1 MTRADEPSTMLAPDL
16 VDSWGKYRESVGPE
30 AAREDADAFAA
41 GIYRKG
47 WPHIFP
53 PPLFSSEFVDE
64 LSYAAR
70 TVVGLLQ
77 AIPERLFGGSIAAWM
92 EFQGLAPE
100 ESDLLTRSLNKRNLQ
115 MASQFARPDF
125 VLTAS
130 GPKVVE
136 VNVSAPLGGMNT
148 VDPYVKQ
155 FRSSGYFR
163 HLQEAGYDVSAP
175 EMRSIWGEAFRS
187 LVRPR
192 QSDGRPV
199 VFEAI
204 ADGNDI
210 NSGRHAFE
218 KLVGSFG
225 FAYANGLVQDLDVRA
240 DGVYYEG
247 RRIDVV
253 FTMYTWLETRKFVPS
268 EVTIRLMEADAAG
281 LVDFIAPPTSALF
294 DHKANLELLTSDS
307 FAECFTEAERD
318 FIRRYV
324 PRTFRVT
331 EGTASEALADRSRMV
346 LKPGSD
352 YGGRGIVF
360 GDQVSDEEWTTAIGA
375 AAAGSGFICQQRLE
389 ELWTSQGFNGT
400 EYRDYYVCLGPLV
413 FAGEYAG
420 TFVRWADAASGNL
433 VINVKQGAEAG
444 GLLAGHAAAV
454 RSCS

>member
-1 MTRADEPSTMLAPDL
+1 MTGADGQAGMLAAGL
-16 VDSWGKYRESVGPE
+16 VDSWSTYQESVGAE

-41 GIYRKG
+41 GIFRKG

-53 PPLFSSEFVDE
+53 PPLFSTEFVEE

-70 TVVGLLQ
+70 TVVGLLE
-77 AIPERLFGGSIAAWM
+77 AIPERVFGGDIAAWM
-92 EFQGLAPE
+92 EFQGLTRE

-125 VLTAS
+125 VLTTS

-155 FRSSGYFR
+155 FRDSGYFR
-163 HLQEAGYDVSAP
+163 HLQEAGHDVSAP
-175 EMRSIWGEAFRS
+175 EMRSIWGEAFQA

-192 QSDGRPV
+192 QSEGRPV

-204 ADGNDI
+204 ADAGDI
-210 NSGRHAFE
+210 NSGRQAFE

-225 FAYANGLVQDLDVRA
+225 FGYANGLVQDLEVRA
-240 DGVYYEG
+240 DGVYFED
-247 RRIDVV
+247 RRVDVV
-253 FTMYTWLETRKFVPS
+253 FTMYTWLETRKFVPP
-268 EVTIRLMEADAAG
+268 EVTVALMEADDAG

-307 FAECFTEAERD
+307 FAECFTEAERE

-331 EGTASEALADRSRMV
+331 EETAPEAIAHRSRMV

-360 GDQVSDEEWTTAIGA
+360 GDQVSEEEWAAAIAAA
-375 AAAGSGFICQQRLE
+375 AAAGSGFICQQRLD
-389 ELWTSQGFNGT
+389 ELWTSPGFNGT
-400 EYRDYYVCLGPLV
+400 EYHVCLGPLV
-413 FAGEYAG
+413 FAGKYAG
-420 TFVRWADAASGNL
+420 TFVRQADAASGNL
-433 VINVKQGAEAG
+433 VINVKQGAQAG
-444 GLLAGHAAAV
+444 GLLAGHPAAV
-454 RSCS
+454 

>member
-1 MTRADEPSTMLAPDL
+1 MTRAEEQATLLAPEL
-16 VDSWGKYRESVGPE
+16 TDSWGKYQETVGPE
-30 AAREDADAFAA
+30 TARKDADAFAA

-53 PPLFSSEFVDE
+53 PPLFSTGFVDE

-77 AIPERLFGGSIAAWM
+77 AIPERVFGGDIAAWM
-92 EFQGLAPE
+92 EFQGLARE
-100 ESDLLTRSLNKRNLQ
+100 ESDLLTRSLNKRNLH

-125 VLTAS
+125 VLTTS

-148 VDPYVKQ
+148 VDPYVQQ
-155 FRSSGYFR
+155 FRGSGYFQY
-163 HLQEAGYDVSAP
+163 LQEAGYDVSAP
-175 EMRSIWGEAFRS
+175 EMRSIWGQAFQS

-192 QSDGRPV
+192 ESAGRPV

-204 ADGNDI
+204 ADSADI
-210 NSGRHAFE
+210 NSGRQAFE
-218 KLVGSFG
+218 RLVGSFG
-225 FAYANGLVQDLDVRA
+225 FGYANGLVQDLDVRA

-247 RRIDVV
+247 RRVDVV
-253 FTMYTWLETRKFVPS
+253 FTMYTWLETRKFVPA
-268 EVTIRLMEADAAG
+268 EVTVGLMEADAAG

-294 DHKANLELLTSDS
+294 DNKANLELLTSDS
-307 FAECFTEAERD
+307 FAESFTEAERE
-318 FIRRYV
+318 FVRRYI

-331 EGTASEALADRSRMV
+331 EGTAAEAIAHRSRMV

-360 GDQVSDEEWTTAIGA
+360 GDQVSDEEWTAAIGA
-375 AAAGSGFICQQRLE
+375 AAAESGFICQQRLDQ
-389 ELWTSQGFNGT
+389 LWTSRAFNGA

-413 FAGEYAG
+413 FGGEYAG
-420 TFVRWADAASGNL
+420 TFVRQADTASGNL

-454 RSCS
+454 

>member
-1 MTRADEPSTMLAPDL
+1 MTRAEEQSVMLAPDL
-16 VDSWGKYRESVGPE
+16 VESWSKYQETVGPE

-41 GIYRKG
+41 GIHRKG

-53 PPLFSSEFVDE
+53 PPLFSTEFVDE
-64 LSYAAR
+64 LAYAAR

-77 AIPERLFGGSIAAWM
+77 AIPERVFGGDIAAWM
-92 EFQGLAPE
+92 EFQGLAQE
-100 ESDLLTRSLNKRNLQ
+100 ESELLARSLNKRNLR
-115 MASQFARPDF
+115 MAGQFARPDF
-125 VLTAS
+125 VLTTS

-175 EMRSIWGEAFRS
+175 EMRSIWGGAFQS

-204 ADGNDI
+204 ADSNDI
-210 NSGRHAFE
+210 NSGRQAFE

-225 FAYANGLVQDLDVRA
+225 FDYANGLVQDLDVRA

-253 FTMYTWLETRKFVPS
+253 FTMYTWLETRKYVPS
-268 EVTIRLMEADAAG
+268 EVTVALMEADAAG

-307 FAECFTEAERD
+307 FAKCFTGAERE
-318 FIRRYV
+318 FIQRYV

-331 EGTASEALADRSRMV
+331 EGTAAEALVNRSRMV

-360 GDQVSDEEWTTAIGA
+360 GDQVSDEEWATAIGA
-375 AAAGSGFICQQRLE
+375 AAAGSGFICQQRLD
-389 ELWTSQGFNGT
+389 ELWTSRAFNGT

-420 TFVRWADAASGNL
+420 TFVRQADAASGNL

-454 RSCS
+454 

>member
-1 MTRADEPSTMLAPDL
+1 MTRTGELSTLLAPDL
-16 VDSWGKYRESVGPE
+16 VDSWSEYQETVGPE
-30 AAREDADAFAA
+30 AAREDSDAFAA

-64 LSYAAR
+64 LSHAAR
-70 TVVGLLQ
+70 TVVGLLR
-77 AIPERLFGGSIAAWM
+77 AVPERVFGGDFAAWM
-92 EFQGLAPE
+92 EFQGLTRE
-100 ESDLLTRSLNKRNLQ
+100 ESELLTRSLNKRNLQ
-115 MASQFARPDF
+115 MASRFARPDF
-125 VLTAS
+125 VLTTG

-175 EMRSIWGEAFRS
+175 EMRSIWGEAFQS

-204 ADGNDI
+204 ADSNDI
-210 NSGRHAFE
+210 NSGRQAFE

-247 RRIDVV
+247 RRVDVV
-253 FTMYTWLETRKFVPS
+253 FTMYTWLETRKFVPA
-268 EVTIRLMEADAAG
+268 EITIGLMEADAAG

-307 FAECFTEAERD
+307 FAECFTGAERD

-331 EGTASEALADRSRMV
+331 EETAPEALADQSRMV

-360 GDQVSDEEWTTAIGA
+360 GDRVSGEEWSTAIDA

-389 ELWTSQGFNGT
+389 ELWTGQGFNGT
-400 EYRDYYVCLGPLV
+400 EYRDHYVCLGPLV
-413 FAGEYAG
+413 FADKYAG
-420 TFVRWADAASGNL
+420 TFVRWADAASGNA
-433 VINVKQGAEAG
+433 VINVKQGAESGA
-444 GLLAGHAAAV
+444 LLAGHAAAV
-454 RSCS
+454 RRSS